1 MTFGNRRLSWWRTSS
16 MAALVPAAKLRSE
29 PGRRRGAGRADMDGG
44 CGCSCC
50 EYEWKCV
57 AELRDGGCWGSSGLR
72 EMGCHGSERG

>member
-16 MAALVPAAKLRSE
+16 MANLVPAAKLRSE

-50 EYEWKCV
+50 EAW
-57 AELRDGGCWGSSGLR
+57 RSSAMEDLQKFLDPK
-72 EMGCHGSERG
+72 